1 MRRPDLASSASA
13 EPTPGRIAFRPPAR
27 DDRGTLDGVWWP
39 RSRDLVA
46 ELSSVLAE
54 VSGPAFTVSRV
65 AYSRHS
71 WDVARRKHRI
81 GERVVGLG
89 WFDSID
95 PNLVI
100 MTSADGQRRRDLLVV
115 PADSD
120 AALAARAFAL
130 VLDSDHVGT
139 SAGAILIAA
148 GLGHTRPTDTHA
160 PDADAE
166 STWEGEGGPTTRQA
180 A

>member
-1 MRRPDLASSASA
+1 M
-13 EPTPGRIAFRPPAR
+13 
-27 DDRGTLDGVWWP
+27 WWP

-46 ELSSVLAE
+46 ELSSVLAD
-54 VSGPAFTVSRV
+54 VSGPEFTVDRV

-71 WDVARRKHRI
+71 WDVAPRKPRI
-81 GERVVGLG
+81 GGRVVGLG
-89 WFDSID
+89 WFRSID

-120 AALAARAFAL
+120 AAFAARAFAL

-139 SAGAILIAA
+139 SAGATLIAA
-148 GLGHTRPTDTHA
+148 GLGHPRPADTRA

-166 STWEGEGGPTTRQA
+166 STWEGEGGPATRQA